1 MKYLFLPLVAGRES
15 RIEKQVCPRNSY
27 LLYLY
32 VQQLTYRYSDMG
44 RMSIVTRKR
53 VVILWRSGY
62 SLRDIQR
69 RLREE
74 ETEVTLRSLQRLRH
88 KFQRFHTVNDLAKR
102 RKPRLLTKEMMNTIE
117 QSLKSDDEL
126 TARKLKAKLAEEFH
140 SLPNVSL
147 ATIKRCRKEL
157 GWVCTRPHYCQLIRE
172 ANKEKRK
179 KWYKIQLDNNEQFQN
194 VVFTDE
200 CTVQLDHHG
209 RLCFRKQ
216 KQSRSLKQRPKHP
229 AKVHIWGGISMRGAT
244 RLVMFTGIMNAIKY
258 GQILETGLVPFL
270 RTCFPDG
277 ARLQQDNDP
286 KHSSKYINRL
296 FKFHNVYW
304 WRTPPESPD
313 LNPIENCWGS
323 LKQYLRTSYKPT
335 NLEELMDGIE
345 RFWLSLTPAICRK
358 YIEHLHKVMPKVIEV
373 NGNPSGY

>member
-1 MKYLFLPLVAGRES
+1 MKYLFLQLVAGRES

-179 KWYKIQLDNNEQFQN
+179 KWCKIQLDNNEQFQN

-216 KQSRSLKQRPKHP
+216 KQPRSLKQRPKHP

-323 LKQYLRTSYKPT
+323 LKQYLRTSYKPK

>member
-1 MKYLFLPLVAGRES
+1 
-15 RIEKQVCPRNSY
+15 
-27 LLYLY
+27 
-32 VQQLTYRYSDMG
+32 MG
-44 RMSIVTRKR
+44 RMSIATRKR

-74 ETEVTLRSLQRLRH
+74 ETEVTLRSLQRLRL
-88 KFQRFHTVNDLAKR
+88 KFQSFHTVNDLAKR
-102 RKPRLLTKEMMNTIE
+102 RKPRLLTKEMMSTIE

-179 KWYKIQLDNNEQFQN
+179 KWCKIQLDNNEQFQN

-216 KQSRSLKQRPKHP
+216 KQPRSLKQRPKHP

>member
-1 MKYLFLPLVAGRES
+1 MKYLLVAGRES
-15 RIEKQVCPRNSY
+15 QIEKQVCLRNSGVPA
-27 LLYLY
+27 LFICAT
-32 VQQLTYRYSDMG
+32 TYRYSDMG
-44 RMSIVTRKR
+44 RMSIATRKR

-74 ETEVTLRSLQRLRH
+74 ETEVTLRSLQRLRL
-88 KFQRFHTVNDLAKR
+88 KFQSFHTVNDLAKR
-102 RKPRLLTKEMMNTIE
+102 RKPRLLTKEMMSTIE

-179 KWYKIQLDNNEQFQN
+179 KWCKIQLDNNEQFQN

-216 KQSRSLKQRPKHP
+216 KQPRSLKQRPKHP

-277 ARLQQDNDP
+277 VRLQQDNDP

>member
-1 MKYLFLPLVAGRES
+1 
-15 RIEKQVCPRNSY
+15 
-27 LLYLY
+27 
-32 VQQLTYRYSDMG
+32 
-44 RMSIVTRKR
+44 
-53 VVILWRSGY
+53 
-62 SLRDIQR
+62 
-69 RLREE
+69 
-74 ETEVTLRSLQRLRH
+74 
-88 KFQRFHTVNDLAKR
+88 
-102 RKPRLLTKEMMNTIE
+102 
-117 QSLKSDDEL
+117 
-126 TARKLKAKLAEEFH
+126 
-140 SLPNVSL
+140 
-147 ATIKRCRKEL
+147 
-157 GWVCTRPHYCQLIRE
+157 
-172 ANKEKRK
+172 
-179 KWYKIQLDNNEQFQN
+179 
-194 VVFTDE
+194 
-200 CTVQLDHHG
+200 
-209 RLCFRKQ
+209 
-216 KQSRSLKQRPKHP
+216 
-229 AKVHIWGGISMRGAT
+229 MRGAT

-270 RTCFPDG
+270 RTCFPDD

-296 FKFHNVYW
+296 FNFHNVYW

>member
-1 MKYLFLPLVAGRES
+1 MKYLFLQLVAGRES

-147 ATIKRCRKEL
+147 ATIKRSRKEL

-179 KWYKIQLDNNEQFQN
+179 KWCKIQLDNNEQFQN

-216 KQSRSLKQRPKHP
+216 KQRPKHP
-229 AKVHIWGGISMRGAT
+229 AKVHIWDGISMRGAT

-335 NLEELMDGIE
+335 NLEELMEGIE